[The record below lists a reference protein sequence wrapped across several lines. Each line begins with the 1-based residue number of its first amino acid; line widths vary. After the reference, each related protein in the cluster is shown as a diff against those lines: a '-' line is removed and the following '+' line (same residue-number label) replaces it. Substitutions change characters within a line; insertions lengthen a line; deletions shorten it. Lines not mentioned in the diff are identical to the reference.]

1 MCFPLFG
8 GRRRS
13 ESDTPQRTQRRA
25 SAPAASASLPAPAAS
40 ASLPPPRRGSST
52 TQAAVP
58 RRGSSSFAV
67 IPDSFETLGEVQ
79 GALRSRGLRACSLV
93 VAVDFTKSNEWTGKQ
108 SFDGRCLH
116 ALAPPPALNPYER
129 VLGVIART
137 LAPFDDDG
145 LIPCFGFGDSTTGDA
160 AVFSFF
166 DDDAPARGG
175 AALLS
180 RYRQLAPTVAL
191 AGPTSFGPAI
201 RAATSCALRNRN
213 EFTLLLLVADGQV
226 TRSADTP
233 PGRLSPQE
241 ADTAAALVAASQCAS
256 LAVIMVGV
264 GDGPWDTMRAFD
276 DALPQ
281 RQFDNWQFVQL
292 SALRGRPG
300 TAAWDAEFALA
311 SLMEVPEQYA
321 TVKRLGL
328 LGSRPKTM
336 PPATRV
342 LPPPVPAAEEPQPS
356 RRSRRVSAPAAPAAE
371 RGPDAAAQ
379 AAPCA
384 VCMDKPRDAVLV
396 PCGHASMCFAC
407 ATAVMAANRRCPICR
422 ARAENHVR
430 LFM

>member
-8 GRRRS
+8 SRRRAS
-13 ESDTPQRTQRRA
+13 ESDTPQRRA
-25 SAPAASASLPAPAAS
+25 SAPAAAASLPA
-40 ASLPPPRRGSST
+40 PRRGSST
-52 TQAAVP
+52 SAAAVP

-67 IPDSFETLGEVQ
+67 IPDSYETLGEVQ

-93 VAVDFTKSNEWTGKQ
+93 VAVDFTKSNEWTGKA

-129 VLGVIART
+129 VLDVVART

-145 LIPCFGFGDSTTGDA
+145 LIPCYGFGDSTTGDA

-166 DDDAPARGG
+166 PDNAPARGG

-201 RAATSCALRNRN
+201 RAATACALRNRN

-226 TRSADTP
+226 TRSADTV

-256 LAVIMVGV
+256 LAVVMVGV
-264 GDGPWDTMRAFD
+264 GDGPWDAMRAFD
-276 DALPQ
+276 DALPE

-292 SALRGRPG
+292 SSLRGRPG
-300 TAAWDAEFALA
+300 SAAWDAEFALA

-321 TVKRLGL
+321 TIKRLGL

-342 LPPPVPAAEEPQPS
+342 LPPPAPAREEELLPP
-356 RRSRRVSAPAAPAAE
+356 RRSRRASAPAAPVPE
-371 RGPDAAAQ
+371 RGADAAAQ

-430 LFM
+430 LFL

>member
-1 MCFPLFG
+1 MCFGPLFGG

-13 ESDTPQRTQRRA
+13 ESDTPQRSQRRA
-25 SAPAASASLPAPAAS
+25 SAPAASASAPPSRLGPAA
-40 ASLPPPRRGSST
+40 AE
-52 TQAAVP
+52 AVP
-58 RRGSSSFAV
+58 RRGSSSAFKA

-116 ALAPPPALNPYER
+116 SLAPPPALNPYER
-129 VLGVIART
+129 VLDVVART

-145 LIPCFGFGDSTTGDA
+145 LIPAYGFGDGSTGDA

-166 DDDAPARGG
+166 PDNAPARGG

-201 RAATSCALRNRN
+201 RAATACALRNRN

-226 TRSADTP
+226 TRSADTL

-241 ADTAAALVAASQCAS
+241 ADTAAALVAASQCAA
-256 LAVIMVGV
+256 LAVIMIGV
-264 GDGPWDTMRAFD
+264 GDGPWDAMRAFD

-292 SALRGRPG
+292 SSLRGRPG
-300 TAAWDAEFALA
+300 SAAWDAEFALA

-328 LGSRPKTM
+328 LGSRPKAM

-342 LPPPVPAAEEPQPS
+342 LPPPAPQEGENEPLPP
-356 RRSRRVSAPAAPAAE
+356 RRSRRASAPAAPAVE

-396 PCGHASMCFAC
+396 PCGHASMCFSC
-407 ATAVMAANRRCPICR
+407 ASAVMAANRRCPICR